1 MQVHAIA
8 RRRACHGDGGHLPL
22 AWHDDDLAPVRGPIA
37 DPEAAALDDR
47 GMRAYE
53 AGRWEDA
60 AALYRRSALRSE
72 RAGGSVDAAY
82 MDCKIGEILSDQ
94 GHLEEA
100 ATYLERAKQ
109 VWCAAGED
117 GSVALVEALLGRL
130 DGRRGRH
137 RQGLE
142 RLEAAVRELRAMGLE
157 RIAEFAAALS
167 AEAEAVGGD
176 PWRALA
182 LADEL
187 VAAGAYDPLPLLKR
201 TQAIALLRLGRS
213 VEAVVALRKSLT
225 AARER
230 NASYEIAATLNALEF
245 VEASASHGRWECA
258 DILERLQIWRLP
270 ALGLD
275 AL

>member
-1 MQVHAIA
+1 
-8 RRRACHGDGGHLPL
+8 
-22 AWHDDDLAPVRGPIA
+22 VRGAIA
-37 DPEAAALDDR
+37 DPQAAALDVR

-53 AGRWEDA
+53 AGRWDDA

-72 RAGGSVDAAY
+72 RAGGPVDAAY

-100 ATYLERAKQ
+100 ATYLERAKH
-109 VWCAAGED
+109 VWSTTGED
-117 GSVALVEALLGRL
+117 GSAAFVEALLGRL
-130 DGRRGRH
+130 DGRCGRH

-142 RLEAAVRELRAMGLE
+142 RLDAAVLRLRTMGLG
-157 RIAEFAAALS
+157 RIADFAAALS

-187 VAAGAYDPLPLLKR
+187 IADGAEDELPLLKR
-201 TQAIALLRLGRS
+201 AQAIALLKIGRS
-213 VEAVVALRKSLT
+213 AEAVVALGTSLL

-230 NASYEIAATLNALEF
+230 DASYEIAATLNALESLD
-245 VEASASHGRWECA
+245 ASPSRSRWERA
-258 DILERLQIWRLP
+258 DILERLQIRRLP